1 MTPDMLRYLSLSY
14 RCDVLGDRTVQPMSA
29 WSDGLRAEA
38 HAELKRI
45 NALGPPTDLAQRDF
59 VSHQHRRALMRA
71 LENTNAS

>member
-1 MTPDMLRYLSLSY
+1 
-14 RCDVLGDRTVQPMSA
+14 MSA